1 MKNVIRRRIPDGETF
16 ASLTPAELG
25 GLMLEEMCGFTAQDS
40 GQLQLR
46 SFTGLFTGRS
56 RESPYPEQHWDAIN
70 GAVSEAWAWLIA
82 QGFIARH
89 HEGGEHGW
97 IFITRQ
103 GRKAGSEKGV
113 LEFRKALPP

>member
-70 GAVSEAWAWLIA
+70 GAVSEAWAWLIFKVSSR
-82 QGFIARH
+82 G
-89 HEGGEHGW
+89 
-97 IFITRQ
+97 ITKAANMVGSSSRAKDARQ
-103 GRKAGSEKGV
+103 GAKRAS
-113 LEFRKALPP
+113 